1 MAVIPILATLPL
13 LAVAAA
19 PGTEAQ
25 GDHSGILENLPGW
38 MQTVAVLMSVG
49 AVILIGRYLIVPG
62 LRLVAR
68 FRLRE
73 LFVASSLLIVIAIAF
88 LMETVGLSPAL
99 GTFLG
104 GVVLANSEFKHEL
117 ESDLDPFKGLLLGLF
132 FIAVGASINFSL
144 IADNPTR
151 IFMIVFGLMA
161 VKTIILLLIGK
172 SFRLST
178 DQNLL
183 FAFGLS
189 QVGEFAFVLFAYIDQ
204 LHILSKEWVGTMMAV
219 VAISMTITPLL
230 LLLNEKIILPR
241 LGTKKAPPKEMDTID
256 EHNPVILAGF
266 AHFGSTIGRFLRAN
280 GVNATILDNDSD
292 RVDLLRKM
300 GFKVYYGDATRYDLL
315 ESAGAHEAKLMVIAI
330 DSPEITMEVVETV
343 KKHFPNLEIMVRAKN
358 RMDAYELLDAG
369 VENIYRESI
378 DTSVRLGTDV
388 LKKLGFRA
396 YSAMR
401 SAQNFIKHD
410 EAALWKLAKERHDQ
424 KKYITRVREEIELQE
439 HLLMDDRNFDP
450 KSADHAWDSEQIRE
464 AVNKK

>member
-1 MAVIPILATLPL
+1 
-13 LAVAAA
+13 
-19 PGTEAQ
+19 
-25 GDHSGILENLPGW
+25 
-38 MQTVAVLMSVG
+38 
-49 AVILIGRYLIVPG
+49 
-62 LRLVAR
+62 
-68 FRLRE
+68 
-73 LFVASSLLIVIAIAF
+73 
-88 LMETVGLSPAL
+88 
-99 GTFLG
+99 
-104 GVVLANSEFKHEL
+104 
-117 ESDLDPFKGLLLGLF
+117 
-132 FIAVGASINFSL
+132 
-144 IADNPTR
+144 
-151 IFMIVFGLMA
+151 
-161 VKTIILLLIGK
+161 
-172 SFRLST
+172 
-178 DQNLL
+178 
-183 FAFGLS
+183 
-189 QVGEFAFVLFAYIDQ
+189 
-204 LHILSKEWVGTMMAV
+204 MMAV

-241 LGTKKAPPKEMDTID
+241 LGTKKAPTKEMDTID
-256 EHNPVILAGF
+256 EHHPVILAGF

-369 VENIYRESI
+369 VKNIYRESI